1 MEANLDQF
9 VAIFNFYTAFF
20 DSLLCEAS
28 RLYPRGNPPKKPVMM
43 IHSSMSALGTV
54 PLGASTML
62 AALKRAAESHRAT
75 IVMPSHSDR
84 DRESGHVLF
93 DRRRTPCARM
103 GALAEAF
110 RKDAGTVRSAHPLL
124 SFTARGPRARS
135 LMSGHSPR
143 TGLGPK
149 SPAGKLLREDALI
162 LLLGVGYES
171 CTILHLAEY
180 EPSGNRDETDRVTCA
195 AGVCGPFARVS
206 SRAWTDIP
214 LDSSPFGSI
223 GRAFE
228 DAFPE
233 RIIRGDAPAPWR
245 LMRARELVAFSIDR
259 TAANGVP

>member
-28 RLYPRGNPPKKPVMM
+28 RLFPEGNPPKKPILL
-43 IHSSMSALGTV
+43 IHASMSALGTV
-54 PLGASTML
+54 PLGASTVL

-75 IVMPSHSDR
+75 IVMPAHSDR
-84 DRESGHVLF
+84 DQESGHVLF

-110 RKDAGTVRSAHPLL
+110 RKDARTIRSTHPLL
-124 SFTARGPRARS
+124 SFSAQGPLARS
-135 LMSGHSPR
+135 LMAGHSPR

-162 LLLGVGYES
+162 LLLGVGYGS
-171 CTILHLAEY
+171 CTLLHLTEY
-180 EPSGNRDETDRVTCA
+180 ESSSRQGEADRVTCS
-195 AGVCGPFARVS
+195 AGICGPFSRVS

-214 LDSSPFGSI
+214 LDSSSFGAI
-223 GRAFE
+223 GKAFE
-228 DAFPE
+228 NAFPE
-233 RIIRGDAPAPWR
+233 RVIRGASPAPWR

>member
-54 PLGASTML
+54 PLGASTVL

-75 IVMPSHSDR
+75 IVMPAHSDR
-84 DRESGHVLF
+84 DQESGHVLF
-93 DRRRTPCARM
+93 DRRRTTCVRM
-103 GALAEAF
+103 GALAEVF
-110 RKDAGTVRSAHPLL
+110 RKDTRTIRSAHPLL
-124 SFTARGPRARS
+124 SFAAQGPLARS
-135 LMSGHSPR
+135 LMSGHAPR
-143 TGLGPK
+143 TGLGPR

-162 LLLGVGYES
+162 LMLGVGYDS
-171 CTILHLAEY
+171 CTLLHLAEY
-180 EPSGNRDETDRVTCA
+180 ESSSRQGKTDKVTCA
-195 AGVCGPFARVS
+195 AGICGPFSRVS

-214 LDSSPFGSI
+214 LDSSSFGAI
-223 GRAFE
+223 GDAFE
-228 DAFPE
+228 NAFPE
-233 RIIRGDAPAPWR
+233 RVIRGESPAPWR
-245 LMRARELVAFSIDR
+245 LLRAQELLAFSIDR